1 MNPYGTASVRTKV
14 LNHIHTMEK
23 LKGKKEK
30 KKAFSFCCEQITQ
43 PKIEQFSSL
52 LMIHLIIHSMQGDF

>member
-1 MNPYGTASVRTKV
+1 MNPYGTAPVRTKV

-23 LKGKKEK
+23 LKEKK

-43 PKIEQFSSL
+43 PKSEQFSSL
-52 LMIHLIIHSMQGDF
+52 FMIHLIIHSRQGDF